1 MSSGSQREQP
11 TGVIRQGNRVVGCI
25 VMPEADD
32 VFIRE
37 FNHCYGQLRLSV
49 ASTPNP
55 APKTIDPNTF
65 QLPTWF
71 RHVWHSVHPESTEKP
86 STEKPSTEKPS
97 TEKPSTGKP
106 STELNSPVGSPPVG
120 LPPVGIPTNK
130 NGTDPQT
137 PPNPLPAPT
146 AKPSKSSR
154 NIDSKR
160 DAGEISKPTR
170 REPSGPPP
178 QNEDS

>member
-86 STEKPSTEKPS
+86 STEKPSTE
-97 TEKPSTGKP
+97 
-106 STELNSPVGSPPVG
+106 LNSPVGSPPVG
-120 LPPVGIPTNK
+120 IPPVGIPPVGIPTDK
-130 NGTDPQT
+130 NSTDPQT

-178 QNEDS
+178 QNEDN

>member
-86 STEKPSTEKPS
+86 STEKPSTE
-97 TEKPSTGKP
+97 
-106 STELNSPVGSPPVG
+106 LNSPVGSPPVG
-120 LPPVGIPTNK
+120 IPPVGIPTNK

-146 AKPSKSSR
+146 AKPFKSSR

-178 QNEDS
+178 QNEDN

>member
-86 STEKPSTEKPS
+86 STEKPSTE
-97 TEKPSTGKP
+97 
-106 STELNSPVGSPPVG
+106 LNSPVGSPPVG
-120 LPPVGIPTNK
+120 IPPVGIPTDK
-130 NGTDPQT
+130 NSTDPQT

-178 QNEDS
+178 QNEDN

>member
-86 STEKPSTEKPS
+86 STEKPSTE
-97 TEKPSTGKP
+97 
-106 STELNSPVGSPPVG
+106 LNSPVGSPPVG
-120 LPPVGIPTNK
+120 LPTNK
-130 NGTDPQT
+130 NGIDPQT
-137 PPNPLPAPT
+137 PPNPLPAPN

>member
-55 APKTIDPNTF
+55 IPKTMDPNTF

-71 RHVWHSVHPESTEKP
+71 RHVWHSVHPESTSQP
-86 STEKPSTEKPS
+86 STDQTSNAPSANGGIPTLGI
-97 TEKPSTGKP
+97 PSTGIPTTGIPENKNDSATQSPISTILEPTPKP
-106 STELNSPVGSPPVG
+106 SVSSRKTRPSGDTG
-120 LPPVGIPTNK
+120 AK
-130 NGTDPQT
+130 
-137 PPNPLPAPT
+137 
-146 AKPSKSSR
+146 AKP
-154 NIDSKR
+154 
-160 DAGEISKPTR
+160 R
-170 REPSGPPP
+170 RRKPSGPSEP
-178 QNEDS
+178 NEAD

>member
-86 STEKPSTEKPS
+86 STEKPSTE
-97 TEKPSTGKP
+97 
-106 STELNSPVGSPPVG
+106 LNSPVGS
-120 LPPVGIPTNK
+120 PPVGIPTNK

-178 QNEDS
+178 QNEDN

>member
-55 APKTIDPNTF
+55 IPKTTDPNTF

-71 RHVWHSVHPESTEKP
+71 RHVWHSVNPESTVESNAGLPSSKPNTPTDSQNIQSGISASATTNAIPIPTEKTSHLSKSTESSNAAGAKSKPRRRKP
-86 STEKPSTEKPS
+86 SEPHRKTE
-97 TEKPSTGKP
+97 
-106 STELNSPVGSPPVG
+106 
-120 LPPVGIPTNK
+120 
-130 NGTDPQT
+130 
-137 PPNPLPAPT
+137 
-146 AKPSKSSR
+146 
-154 NIDSKR
+154 
-160 DAGEISKPTR
+160 
-170 REPSGPPP
+170 
-178 QNEDS
+178 ED

>member
-86 STEKPSTEKPS
+86 STEKPSTE
-97 TEKPSTGKP
+97 
-106 STELNSPVGSPPVG
+106 LNSPVGSPPVG
-120 LPPVGIPTNK
+120 LPTNK
-130 NGTDPQT
+130 NGIDPQT

>member
-86 STEKPSTEKPS
+86 STEKPSTE
-97 TEKPSTGKP
+97 
-106 STELNSPVGSPPVG
+106 LNSPVGSPPVG

>member
-55 APKTIDPNTF
+55 VPKTTDPHTF

-71 RHVWHSVHPESTEKP
+71 RHVWHSVHPEPAATGSMGQISTEP
-86 STEKPSTEKPS
+86 
-97 TEKPSTGKP
+97 
-106 STELNSPVGSPPVG
+106 NSPPGVPTA
-120 LPPVGIPTNK
+120 GIPTPGIPASENA
-130 NGTDPQT
+130 TAAQA
-137 PPNPLPAPT
+137 PLNSLSAPT
-146 AKPSKSSR
+146 AKPAKSSR
-154 NIDSKR
+154 KIESTSDDSVAK
-160 DAGEISKPTR
+160 AKPR
-170 REPSGPPP
+170 RRKSSESTE
-178 QNEDS
+178 QNQED

>member
-86 STEKPSTEKPS
+86 STEKPSTE
-97 TEKPSTGKP
+97 
-106 STELNSPVGSPPVG
+106 LNSPVGSPPVG

-130 NGTDPQT
+130 NGIDPQT
-137 PPNPLPAPT
+137 PSNPLPDPT

-178 QNEDS
+178 QNEDN

>member
-55 APKTIDPNTF
+55 IPKTTDPNTF

-71 RHVWHSVHPESTEKP
+71 RHVWHSVHPEPIVETSACLPSSESNKPTASLIDKSGISASPTANAVPLPTEKP
-86 STEKPSTEKPS
+86 SNFSKSTESTNAAGAKSKPRRRKPSEPRRNTE
-97 TEKPSTGKP
+97 EG
-106 STELNSPVGSPPVG
+106 
-120 LPPVGIPTNK
+120 
-130 NGTDPQT
+130 
-137 PPNPLPAPT
+137 
-146 AKPSKSSR
+146 
-154 NIDSKR
+154 
-160 DAGEISKPTR
+160 
-170 REPSGPPP
+170 
-178 QNEDS
+178 

>member
-86 STEKPSTEKPS
+86 STEKPSTE
-97 TEKPSTGKP
+97 
-106 STELNSPVGSPPVG
+106 LHSPVGSPPVG
-120 LPPVGIPTNK
+120 LPPVGLPPVGLPPVGLPTNK

>member
-86 STEKPSTEKPS
+86 STEKPST
-97 TEKPSTGKP
+97 GKP

>member
-86 STEKPSTEKPS
+86 STEKPSTE
-97 TEKPSTGKP
+97 
-106 STELNSPVGSPPVG
+106 LNSPVGSPPVG
-120 LPPVGIPTNK
+120 LPPVGIPTNM

>member
-86 STEKPSTEKPS
+86 STE
-97 TEKPSTGKP
+97 
-106 STELNSPVGSPPVG
+106 LNSPVGSPPVG

-178 QNEDS
+178 QNEDN

>member
-86 STEKPSTEKPS
+86 STE
-97 TEKPSTGKP
+97 
-106 STELNSPVGSPPVG
+106 LNSPVGSPPVG